1 MEQNL
6 SKIIREGA
14 IKALAAKSFW
24 HFCLY
29 YDEEFFS
36 KRPFLKQIADVFQLI
51 HAGIILKCSVSM
63 PPRAGKSY
71 ITSLFCAWWLGNNP
85 TKSVMR
91 NTCTAKLYN
100 KFSYDVRNIVRSMKF
115 QEVFPAAVLAPDKQ
129 NVEGWNLSTAK
140 QVSYFG
146 AGVGGTIIGFGANMA
161 VSDDLFADME
171 DALSETVL
179 EGTQMWKESA
189 HDSRMETRCPEIFIG
204 TRWSKKDTIGI
215 ALDKGKIER
224 EIKISALTPEG
235 KSFCEDVKTTDEY
248 LAIKA
253 DIDESIWDAEYQQ
266 EPAELKGLLFPASEL
281 KYFRK
286 SDLEGR
292 KADYKH
298 AAIDPADLG
307 DNTAMPT
314 GDLYEDKIFITE
326 ALYNNDGTDITLPRI
341 SDIIVDGKY
350 NSVEIEGVSAWILF
364 GKDIRS
370 NVQKRYRNCDIR
382 IIKNTANKGVRILAE
397 SAWIKSHCVFLHPDD
412 QGKEYKAFMKCLT
425 AYMKDG
431 STTKD
436 DAPDSLAMLST
447 FYRKHFVK
455 LWN

>member
-1 MEQNL
+1 MRNC
-6 SKIIREGA
+6 STYD
-14 IKALAAKSFW
+14 
-24 HFCLY
+24 LY
-29 YDEEFFS
+29 EAFS
-36 KRPFLKQIADVFQLI
+36 K
-51 HAGIILKCSVSM
+51 
-63 PPRAGKSY
+63 
-71 ITSLFCAWWLGNNP
+71 
-85 TKSVMR
+85 
-91 NTCTAKLYN
+91 
-100 KFSYDVRNIVRSMKF
+100 DVRNVVGSDEAKSLRFK
-115 QEVFPAAVLAPDKQ
+115 EVFPEIELHPFNKGVKRWALTSSKRFA
-129 NVEGWNLSTAK
+129 
-140 QVSYFG
+140 YFG
-146 AGVGGTIIGFGANMA
+146 NGVGGNILGLGADIVAII
-161 VSDDLFADME
+161 DDAYTGLI
-171 DALSETVL
+171 DALSPKVQEDTVK
-179 EGTQMWKESA
+179 WKESD
-189 HDSRMETRCPEIFIG
+189 HDSRKEKDCPEILIG
-204 TRWSKKDTIGI
+204 TRWTTKDLIGV
-215 ALDKGKIER
+215 ASDRGTLDI
-224 EIKISALTPEG
+224 EIKIAALDEKGET
-235 KSFCEDVKTTDEY
+235 FCEDVKTTEQY
-248 LAIKA
+248 QAIKA
-253 DIDESIWDAEYQQ
+253 DTDEDIWNAEYQQ

-286 SDLEGR
+286 ADLEGR

-397 SAWIKSHCVFLHPDD
+397 SAWIKNHCVFLHPDD